1 MNTITTTASP
11 HASILAN
18 DLGKY
23 KSVACVL
30 GDDTGNFVSQRPK
43 PARAE
48 LRELIGQ
55 EQPAVVVI
63 EACQYFRYSASK
75 IPAARRYPLRAA

>member
-11 HASILAN
+11 HASILAI

-30 GDDTGNFVSQRPK
+30 GDDTGEFRFATSETSEGRM
-43 PARAE
+43 
-48 LRELIGQ
+48 RELIGQ

-63 EACQYFRYSASK
+63 EACNISAIRLVRFLPLGG
-75 IPAARRYPLRAA
+75 IP